1 MIAKIFMV
9 FSLRGGGGGGRSFE
23 VHVLSKRKW
32 ALERGGL
39 YSHGYFSIQIS
50 NTHYDDNKT
59 KSIEGSGAGRNE
71 AYFLSKRSGL

>member
-1 MIAKIFMV
+1 MF
-9 FSLRGGGGGGRSFE
+9 LLEGGAGGVGGHRAVLFE

-59 KSIEGSGAGRNE
+59 KSIEGSGAGHNE
-71 AYFLSKRSGL
+71 AHFLSRRSGL

>member
-9 FSLRGGGGGGRSFE
+9 FSWGGGTWRSFELE